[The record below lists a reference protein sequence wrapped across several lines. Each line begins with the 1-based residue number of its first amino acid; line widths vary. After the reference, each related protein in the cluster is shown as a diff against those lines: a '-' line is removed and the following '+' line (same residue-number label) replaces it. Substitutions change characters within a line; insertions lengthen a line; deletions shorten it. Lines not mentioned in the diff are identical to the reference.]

1 MRGGAP
7 RRRYYGWN
15 MVAVGALINGVGSI
29 NGAISSVFFLPL
41 TTHLGVGH
49 GALAFALSLA
59 RLEAGMVGPAAGWL
73 LDRKGPRVTITI
85 GCLMGGIGLLLLP
98 FVDSFLMFLLLYMG
112 AISIGFNMG
121 FALSMHQVANI
132 WFVRHRTKVLG
143 IFSFSIRAGRALFI
157 PLLAFATVQYS
168 WQAAAWGAGVLVLVV
183 VLPLTLLVKRS
194 PEDVGQLPDGEA
206 APDDLSAAGARPP
219 RSVGPEFTFAQGL
232 RTRAYWIIV
241 LSTLTRTSLGGAVQ
255 GQLIPIAV
263 AKGMSQ
269 AAGAGFL
276 SAWAVLASVTLLL
289 VGYAA
294 DRHSK
299 RVLMGVGHAAT
310 LVGMLALLFAGP
322 EDWPLMLLFV
332 VCLSFA
338 EGMAPANLSIIGDLF
353 GRSAF
358 GRLNGMLTTF
368 TTVGIL
374 APPFLGY
381 SYDRYGDYTLPL
393 ATFATIAA
401 VAMVVVLLFLRPP
414 APPPAP
420 VEAGEAP
427 GVVERA

>member
-1 MRGGAP
+1 MPLGRPRG
-7 RRRYYGWN
+7 RYYGWV
-15 MVAVGALINGVGSI
+15 MVAVGALINGIGSI

-41 TTHLGVGH
+41 TSHLGVGH

-73 LDRKGPRVTITI
+73 LDRKGPRVTITL

-98 FVDSFLMFLLLYMG
+98 LVDSFVMFLLLYMG

-157 PLLAFATVQYS
+157 PILAFATVQYS

-194 PEDVGQLPDGEA
+194 PEDVGQLPDGEV
-206 APDDLSAAGARPP
+206 APPASSDAPGRVP
-219 RSVGPEFTFAQGL
+219 RSAGPEFTFAEGL

-241 LSTLTRTSLGGAVQ
+241 FSTFTRTALGGAVQ

-263 AKGMSQ
+263 SKGMSQ

-294 DRHSK
+294 DRYSK
-299 RVLMGVGHAAT
+299 RVLMGIGHAAT
-310 LVGMLALLFAGP
+310 FTGMVALLVAGP
-322 EDWPLMLLFV
+322 SDWLLMLLFV
-332 VCLSFA
+332 ACLSFA
-338 EGMAPANLSIIGDLF
+338 EGMAPANLSIIGDLY
-353 GRSAF
+353 GRAAF

-368 TTVGIL
+368 TTVGIV

-381 SYDRYGDYTLPL
+381 SYDRYGNYTLPL

-401 VAMVVVLLFLRPP
+401 VATVVVLLFLRPP
-414 APPPAP
+414 APPARLDAL
-420 VEAGEAP
+420 EGETAA
-427 GVVERA
+427 VR

>member
-1 MRGGAP
+1 MPGGRP
-7 RRRYYGWN
+7 RRRYYGWV

-29 NGAISSVFFLPL
+29 NGAMSSVFFLPL

-73 LDRKGPRVTITI
+73 LDRKGPRVTITL

-98 FVDSFLMFLLLYMG
+98 FVNSFLMFLLLYMG

-143 IFSFSIRAGRALFI
+143 IFSFSIRLGRALFI
-157 PLLAFATVQYS
+157 PLLAFVTVRYG
-168 WQAAAWGAGVLVLVV
+168 WQSAAWGAGVFVLVV
-183 VLPLTLLVKRS
+183 VLPLTVLVRRS
-194 PEDVGQLPDGEA
+194 PEELGQRPDGEA
-206 APDDLSAAGARPP
+206 PVEETPASGLPRPS
-219 RSVGPEFTFAQGL
+219 RAMGPEFTFAQGL

-263 AKGMSQ
+263 SKGMSQ

-276 SAWAVLASVTLLL
+276 SAWALLASVTLLL

-299 RVLMGVGHAAT
+299 RVLMGIGHAAT
-310 LVGMLALLFAGP
+310 LVGMLALLTAGP
-322 EDWPLMLLFV
+322 DDWPLMVLFV

-401 VAMVVVLLFLRPP
+401 VAMVVVLLLLRPP
-414 APPPAP
+414 APPPAR
-420 VEAGEAP
+420 ADAAEAP
-427 GVVERA
+427 AAVER